1 MRIEKKLNEEIW
13 PHFLKAL
20 DKTSIDK
27 YGVIN
32 RNLSCAMAIKSENT
46 IWKISDRSKI
56 MDKSISKFK
65 SKRRTA
71 RFIWRIM

>member
-46 IWKISDRSKI
+46 ILE
-56 MDKSISKFK
+56 KFK